1 MAAPP
6 DRVDNG
12 SLTLRDG
19 RRLRWERWG
28 IPEGDPVLFFHGNPG
43 SRLFRLDREAL
54 KRHGVPLLTVDRPGI
69 GGSDPKPGRRM
80 RDWPADVEELV
91 EALDL
96 ESFGIVAF
104 SMGGPHALAVGA
116 ALPDKVRAIAV
127 HATPGPWT
135 EEGFEELAPPQID
148 EVRKAFETDPT
159 AAEEN
164 YRQKWAEQREMM
176 VSAPG
181 EAIRFLISQQLGDP
195 DLHVLDDRTM
205 FDMVVEDGT
214 EAVRQGVEGFFE
226 ERMAGYVLDW
236 GFHSSEVQVPVSVF
250 HGTDDR
256 WVPVA
261 IGRELAD
268 RLPDGRMREVEGL
281 GHFPARWLH
290 DELVGA
296 VTTGG

>member
-6 DRVDNG
+6 DTVDSG
-12 SLTLRDG
+12 SLSLRDG

-28 IPEGDPVLFFHGNPG
+28 VRAGDPVLFFHGNPG

-54 KRHGVPLLTVDRPGI
+54 RRHGVSLLTVDRPGI
-69 GGSDPKPGRRM
+69 GGSDPRPGRRM
-80 RDWPADVEELV
+80 RDWSEDIEELV

-96 ESFGIVAF
+96 DSFGIIAF

-116 ALPDKVRAIAV
+116 ALPDRVRAIAV

-135 EEGFEELAPPQID
+135 EDGFEELAPPQIA
-148 EVRKAFETDPT
+148 EVRDAFAREPA
-159 AAEEN
+159 AAEED

-176 VSAPG
+176 VSAPE
-181 EAIRFLISQQLGDP
+181 EAIRSLISQQLGDP
-195 DLHVLDDRTM
+195 DFHVLDDGAM

-226 ERMAGYVLDW
+226 ERMAGYVFDW
-236 GFHSSEVQVPVSVF
+236 GFHSSEVSVPVSVF

-261 IGRELAD
+261 IGRQLAD
-268 RLPDGRMREVEGL
+268 RLPNSRMREIQGL
-281 GHFPARWLH
+281 GHFPAWSVH
-290 DELVGA
+290 DELLGA
-296 VTTGG
+296 VTAPV